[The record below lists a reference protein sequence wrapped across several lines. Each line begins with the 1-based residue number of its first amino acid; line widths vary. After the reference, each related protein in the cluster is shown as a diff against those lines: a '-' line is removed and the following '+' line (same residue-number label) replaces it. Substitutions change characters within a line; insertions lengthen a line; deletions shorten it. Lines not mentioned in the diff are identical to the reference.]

1 MSDDTNG
8 TSVRISMRDVYLEV
22 QRQGKILE
30 RIANSLPDTDEKVE
44 DHEQR
49 LRRVDQKVV
58 WVFGRLGLLSA
69 LLGVV
74 SISLGQ

>member
-30 RIANSLPDTDEKVE
+30 CIANSLPDTDKTVE

-49 LRRVDQKVV
+49 LRRLEQKVG
-58 WVFGRLGLLSA
+58 WVFGGLGLLSA

>member
-22 QRQGKILE
+22 ERQGKILE
-30 RIANSLPDTDEKVE
+30 RIANSLPDTDKTVE

-49 LRRVDQKVV
+49 LRRLEQKVG
-58 WVFGRLGLLSA
+58 WVFGGLGLLSA